1 MYKGATLSSQPFFPQ
16 HAEPH
21 PVNKQNG
28 RKFKLDVKVLK
39 MVASIPVC
47 KAMAVEARPE
57 LVGKRF
63 LCVSGEEPLEL
74 GEIGRWGW
82 RAGVIRAVSHR
93 DYDNP
98 ELAVRTG
105 ENTVTSLRRVLSG

>member
-1 MYKGATLSSQPFFPQ
+1 
-16 HAEPH
+16 
-21 PVNKQNG
+21 
-28 RKFKLDVKVLK
+28 
-39 MVASIPVC
+39 
-47 KAMAVEARPE
+47 MAVEARPE

-93 DYDNP
+93 DTDNA
-98 ELAVRTG
+98 ELTVR
-105 ENTVTSLRRVLSG
+105 NVPVFSSGRQISNPVC